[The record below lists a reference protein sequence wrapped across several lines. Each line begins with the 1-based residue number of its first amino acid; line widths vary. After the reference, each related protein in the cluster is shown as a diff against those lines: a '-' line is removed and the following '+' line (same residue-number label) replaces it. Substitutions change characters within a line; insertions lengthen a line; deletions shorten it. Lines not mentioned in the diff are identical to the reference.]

1 MITFRDPLPGLRER
15 ISPRGY
21 AQLGDDAPPCRGL
34 CSGGLMQGGS
44 KRKTGPKDAAMNRH
58 PAGSEGGLRVA
69 WSATRPKQPP
79 L

>member
-1 MITFRDPLPGLRER
+1 MMTHRDAPPRLREW

-44 KRKTGPKDAAMNRH
+44 KRETGPKDAAMNRH
-58 PAGSEGGLRVA
+58 PAGSEDGLISDPAQSGPRC
-69 WSATRPKQPP
+69 S
-79 L
+79 

>member
-1 MITFRDPLPGLRER
+1 MIYREPLPGLREW

-34 CSGGLMQGGS
+34 CSRGLMQGGS
-44 KRKTGPKDAAMNRH
+44 KRETGPKGRCDESP
-58 PAGSEGGLRVA
+58 PAGSEGGLIGDLHK
-69 WSATRPKQPP
+69 ATP

>member
-1 MITFRDPLPGLRER
+1 MITHRDALPGVREW

-21 AQLGDDAPPCRGL
+21 AQLGDDALPCQGL

-44 KRKTGPKDAAMNRH
+44 KRKTDRKVAAMNRH

-69 WSATRPKQPP
+69 
-79 L
+79 